1 MEQNK
6 NNENNENYL
15 AIFEAAKQ
23 LEKEAKEVVE
33 KEINNIT
40 MNDIQQIL
48 KKLTS
53 LLKTKEYSF
62 SFSQIKIHLL

>member
-40 MNDIQQIL
+40 MNDIQ
-48 KKLTS
+48 
-53 LLKTKEYSF
+53 
-62 SFSQIKIHLL
+62 